1 MANSKQKGNKGER
14 EVAKWWEAW
23 TGMEFAR
30 IPSSGGLRWHSTHNT
45 VGDIMCTHEIHSRR
59 FQFTIECKNYKD
71 INFEHLILGNKKV
84 KILEFWQQTQDD
96 AVRGD
101 KVPILFMRYNG
112 MPKGVYFVIVSTNLF
127 TLLASFILEIKEH
140 TYFITPNQDFVIF
153 NSNMLVGTDYKQIHK
168 YLKKERKNGQKF

>member
-14 EVAKWWEAW
+14 EVAKWWQEW

-45 VGDIMCTHEIHSRR
+45 VGDIMCTHERHSRR
-59 FQFTIECKNYKD
+59 FQFAIECKNYKD

-96 AVRGD
+96 AERGD
-101 KVPILFMRYNG
+101 KIPILFMRYNG
-112 MPKGVYFVIVSTNLF
+112 MPKGVYFVVIS
-127 TLLASFILEIKEH
+127 LAFYNIFYKDIKMDND
-140 TYFITPNQDFVIF
+140 YFIVPNRDFVIL
-153 NSNMLVGTDYKQIHK
+153 NSTDLLKRK
-168 YLKKERKNGQKF
+168 YLDLHKNLKKHRKNGQKF